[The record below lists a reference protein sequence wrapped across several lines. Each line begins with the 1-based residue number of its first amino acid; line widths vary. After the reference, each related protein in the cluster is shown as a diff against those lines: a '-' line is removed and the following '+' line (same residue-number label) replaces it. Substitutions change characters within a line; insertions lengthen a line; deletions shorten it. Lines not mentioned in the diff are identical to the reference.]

1 MHTVL
6 PTWLNEVRGV
16 DFAQEKQMLSDLESW
31 ASQDN
36 WEISDG
42 SPLPSELARR
52 TDVLLRDAKR
62 DRWFRVSVLPKA
74 KGSPG
79 SIRIDASSHRIFELV
94 NMPRKKGWRLE
105 TGTVPLKDGFARKD
119 DWDLLVDLAFRE

>member
-1 MHTVL
+1 MEAVL
-6 PTWLNEVRGV
+6 PGWLDQVRGV
-16 DFAQEKQMLSDLESW
+16 DFAQEKQMLSDLERW
-31 ASQDN
+31 AIQDN
-36 WEISDG
+36 WEVTDG
-42 SPLPSELARR
+42 TVLPSDLARR

-62 DRWFRVSVLPKA
+62 NRWFRVSVLPKA

-79 SIRIDASSHRIFELV
+79 SIRLDASTHRIFELV
-94 NMPRKKGWRLE
+94 NLPRKKGWRLE